1 MAKKGLPEP
10 TNSIQ
15 SRLGNLDGKL
25 NGNSN
30 SFEKVNGHVHSK
42 QLNGKSSPTFD
53 TESMLE
59 KGSVKTRLGS
69 SYKKSKNKKKNWERI
84 DGKVNGVDTV
94 LDAKPNLDDLKD
106 IKIRVKNKD
115 VLKTRNDT
123 SRPENKPKP
132 VDNHKTSTED
142 QAKKNAR
149 LAKFGVPD
157 GESKAAMK
165 IDSTAENFQSLTIKK
180 DVILKKV
187 S

>member
-1 MAKKGLPEP
+1 M
-10 TNSIQ
+10 
-15 SRLGNLDGKL
+15 
-25 NGNSN
+25 
-30 SFEKVNGHVHSK
+30 
-42 QLNGKSSPTFD
+42 
-53 TESMLE
+53 
-59 KGSVKTRLGS
+59 
-69 SYKKSKNKKKNWERI
+69 
-84 DGKVNGVDTV
+84 NGVDTV
-94 LDAKPNLDDLKD
+94 LDAKPNLDDLKY

-123 SRPENKPKP
+123 SRPENKPKL

-149 LAKFGVPD
+149 LAKFGIPD